1 MERGGETKDG
11 CARVDGLW
19 RGGGKGEEEGGMEKR
34 LRRKTGVVFVVGE
47 REA

>member
-19 RGGGKGEEEGGMEKR
+19 RGGGGKGEEEGG
-34 LRRKTGVVFVVGE
+34 
-47 REA
+47 